1 MASSTLFNSNGSQA
15 VRLPEAVAFPEDVR
29 QVDILKI
36 GRSRL
41 ILPKGFSAVRAPVKI
56 SWSSPGS
63 GRASRLASRTMP
75 KQARVANKVRNIDR
89 QS

>member
-41 ILPKGFSAVRAPVKI
+41 ILPKGERWDDLFQRGP
-56 SWSSPGS
+56 
-63 GRASRLASRTMP
+63 RASEDFMVEP
-75 KQARVANKVRNIDR
+75 G
-89 QS
+89 